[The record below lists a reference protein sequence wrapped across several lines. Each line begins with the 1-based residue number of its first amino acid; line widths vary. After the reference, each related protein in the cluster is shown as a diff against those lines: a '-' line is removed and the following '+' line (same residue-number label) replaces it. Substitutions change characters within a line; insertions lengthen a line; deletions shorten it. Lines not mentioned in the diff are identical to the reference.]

1 MKAVTTTDYLTV
13 KQVSELR
20 GCSEQYIRSLIVKN
34 RIEHEEDADPG
45 NHIRQWLIPVS
56 ALGPKLQAKYYGRQ
70 PKKPPKPPAEKKPI
84 DAYNAQERREIDTW
98 ITIIK
103 AWLSARYGEDKPTA
117 DAAFIRRMAEEHPE
131 LPLSAGILYRH
142 WKAWRNQDYDALIDK
157 RGKARKGRSSI
168 DEAVWQAFLSYYLDQ
183 SQFPIENCYKYTR
196 LWARQARPELL
207 DGIPSYFSFYRRVQ
221 ADIPEPVKVLGR
233 QGEKAYRDR
242 CAPYIRREY
251 EGMESNEYWVADNHT
266 FDIITEGAE
275 GQRHRLY
282 LTAYSDALSGIF
294 TGFAVVENP
303 SSDATLYALRKGI
316 LAHGIPKNLYVDN
329 GREFLTHDVGGLGHR
344 RKKSTAGLIEPPG
357 VFARLGITMINALV
371 RNARAKI
378 IERRFLDVKNEI
390 SRLFET
396 FTGGS
401 VADKPERLKSVLKAE
416 RIPTDRQLL
425 DAIDDLLT
433 GYYNEQPYNGPIE
446 RFRGMSRMDVYLEN
460 LHTKRT
466 ASEEDL
472 NLMLMRSTRPQK
484 VGRRG
489 VHLEIA
495 GRRLDYW
502 DNDLITTYFGQSV
515 YVRYDPEDLKNVRV
529 YDTEDRYIKSV
540 MADDL
545 TIQRYGAD
553 KESVKAAQRRIR
565 SAEKTVRQAKESAML
580 ASVDR
585 ITALDLI
592 LQDAGEKR
600 AARIAAAE
608 GESPVL
614 EIQRVDEQ
622 PLLQRVGDIPL
633 NTMVRNTERRLN
645 KSKDD

>member
-1 MKAVTTTDYLTV
+1 MTDMDYLTV
-13 KQVSELR
+13 KQVAELR
-20 GCSEQYIRSLIVKN
+20 GCSERYIRTLISQN
-34 RIEHEEDADPG
+34 RIEHEEDADPD
-45 NHIRQWLIPVS
+45 NHIRQWLIPIS
-56 ALGPKLQAKYYGRQ
+56 ALDPKLQAKYYGKQ
-70 PKKPPKPPAEKKPI
+70 PKKQQPKPEAEKKPL
-84 DAYNAQERREIDTW
+84 DAYSVEERREIDTW
-98 ITIIK
+98 IMIIK
-103 AWLSARYGEDKPTA
+103 EWLSARYGEDKPA
-117 DAAFIRRMAEEHPE
+117 VDAKFISRMAKDHPE
-131 LPLSAGILYRH
+131 LQLSSGILYRH
-142 WKAWRNQDYDALIDK
+142 WKAWRDQDYDALIDK
-157 RGKARKGRSSI
+157 RGKARKGRTSI
-168 DEAVWQAFLSYYLDQ
+168 DETVWQAFLSYYLDE
-183 SQFPIENCYKYTR
+183 SQFPIERCCEYTR
-196 LWARQARPELL
+196 LWVKQSRPELL
-207 DGIPSYFSFYRRVQ
+207 DGIPSYFSFYRRAQ
-221 ADIPEPVKVLGR
+221 NDIPEPVKILGR

-266 FDIITEGAE
+266 FDVITEGAG

-294 TGFAVVENP
+294 TGFSVVENP

-344 RKKSTAGLIEPPG
+344 RKKSSGEIIEPPG
-357 VFARLGITMINALV
+357 VFKRLGITMINALV

-401 VADKPERLKSVLKAE
+401 VAEKPERLKSVLKAG

-425 DAIDDLLT
+425 DAIEDLLI

-466 ASEEDL
+466 ATEEDL
-472 NLMLMRSTRPQK
+472 ALMLMRSTRPQK
-484 VGRRG
+484 VSRRG

-502 DNDLITTYFGQSV
+502 DNDLITTYFGNSV
-515 YVRYDPEDLKNVRV
+515 YVRYDPENLKEVRV
-529 YDTEDRYIKSV
+529 YDTEDRYIKTV
-540 MADDL
+540 AADDL

-553 KESVKAAQRRIR
+553 KEAVKAAQRRIR
-565 SAEKTVRQAKESAML
+565 SAEKTVKLAKESAIL

-608 GESPVL
+608 GDAPVL
-614 EIQRVDEQ
+614 EIQRVEEQ
-622 PLLQRVGDIPL
+622 PLLQAVGDIPL
-633 NTMVRNTERRLN
+633 DTMVRNAERRFN
-645 KSKDD
+645 KPKDEQ